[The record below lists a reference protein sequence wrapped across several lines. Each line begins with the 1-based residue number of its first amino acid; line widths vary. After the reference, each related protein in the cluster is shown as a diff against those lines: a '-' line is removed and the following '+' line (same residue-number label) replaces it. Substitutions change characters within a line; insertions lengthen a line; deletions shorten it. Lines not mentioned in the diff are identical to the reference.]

1 MNTNKQLIII
11 ILLCIVGS
19 FCCKAQSLSSI
30 EEQYIDQISEDAVVV
45 CINPSDNNSTII
57 CYNDSLYYRPSFVYH
72 THTGTGVSKRFKNI
86 MDDTAMVLLHR
97 GLWDNGDMAST
108 LLFPKWGHYGQ
119 IEGLLADYRYNTS
132 IDIHKNRFI
141 RLGGTSRLNNDVL
154 HYHLDKLHSGSSC
167 YSERPNFFSSEVSL
181 DENLDPERIDEVPN
195 NIDKWLF
202 SWFSYPMTN
211 ITIINNNN
219 CETKVYS
226 R

>member
-141 RLGGTSRLNNDVL
+141 RLGGTSWLNNDVL

-167 YSERPNFFSSEVSL
+167 YSTRPTFLSEELEEKDSS
-181 DENLDPERIDEVPN
+181 NTFIIIPEWINKSP
-195 NIDKWLF
+195 ILW
-202 SWFSYPMTN
+202 SSYAMTYTT
-211 ITIINNNN
+211 ITNNNS
-219 CETKVYS
+219 CETNYLLKQ
-226 R
+226 